1 MLAYEGAAVYRHDVI
16 VGHGCAQSHLSH
28 EVFHG
33 LPVHRE
39 YHCAV
44 HYEEICVSGRQAV
57 PVVGVVDSVGKR
69 QLYQVTRLSV
79 GVRSASRSFRIRA
92 RGS

>member
-44 HYEEICVSGRQAV
+44 HYEENLRKWQA
-57 PVVGVVDSVGKR
+57 GGAR
-69 QLYQVTRLSV
+69 R
-79 GVRSASRSFRIRA
+79 RS
-92 RGS
+92 RG